1 MSITAVLS
9 SPRPLR
15 ALRSSFL
22 IAGLLA
28 ASSALAQDLT
38 IKSAPQAQTIA
49 IHNAT
54 IHTVSGPD
62 YSGGAIVF
70 EKGRITEIL
79 SEQDWKKRAQAP
91 LTGWKLIDANGGHV
105 YPGLVGG
112 YTHIGMTEIQA
123 VRATIDFE
131 ENASPITPEVRA
143 ATAVNPDSTII
154 PVTRSNG
161 VLTVGVFPAGGVIS
175 GQVSAIRMEGW
186 TTEELTMDPSLGI
199 AIRWPNTRA
208 ISAWWNERSEEDQMK
223 EIRQSLKTIT
233 DAFDAAEAYA
243 KAKDADP
250 NHPTDLRWEAMRSV
264 LPLRDD
270 SQDPGT
276 DRNKMLRGMVGKD
289 GSPFTGTSVKEP
301 EQDRVFILANDVD
314 QITSAVAFA
323 LTRKLKPVIVGGR
336 DAALCA
342 GLLKKHDIP
351 VIVQGV
357 LRMPRK
363 DDAPYDEAY
372 TLPARLHA
380 AGVRFCIATNDDTAH
395 ERNLPYNAAMA
406 QAHGLP
412 ADAALKAVTLW
423 PAQILGI
430 DKEVG
435 SLEVGKAAV
444 LLISD
449 GNPLEVTTH
458 VKRAFSEGRDMDL
471 SNKQTKLDEKYRER
485 YRQLGLIKDESQ
497 GEKEQAK
504 PVDKQ

>member
-1 MSITAVLS
+1 
-9 SPRPLR
+9 
-15 ALRSSFL
+15 
-22 IAGLLA
+22 
-28 ASSALAQDLT
+28 
-38 IKSAPQAQTIA
+38 
-49 IHNAT
+49 
-54 IHTVSGPD
+54 
-62 YSGGAIVF
+62 
-70 EKGRITEIL
+70 
-79 SEQDWKKRAQAP
+79 
-91 LTGWKLIDANGGHV
+91 
-105 YPGLVGG
+105 
-112 YTHIGMTEIQA
+112 
-123 VRATIDFE
+123 
-131 ENASPITPEVRA
+131 
-143 ATAVNPDSTII
+143 
-154 PVTRSNG
+154 
-161 VLTVGVFPAGGVIS
+161 
-175 GQVSAIRMEGW
+175 
-186 TTEELTMDPSLGI
+186 
-199 AIRWPNTRA
+199 
-208 ISAWWNERSEEDQMK
+208 
-223 EIRQSLKTIT
+223 
-233 DAFDAAEAYA
+233 
-243 KAKDADP
+243 
-250 NHPTDLRWEAMRSV
+250 
-264 LPLRDD
+264 
-270 SQDPGT
+270 
-276 DRNKMLRGMVGKD
+276 
-289 GSPFTGTSVKEP
+289 
-301 EQDRVFILANDVD
+301 
-314 QITSAVAFA
+314 VAFA